1 MNGTSF
7 YPEITITFGVPY
19 PARRHH
25 IPPLIGP
32 FGYTTY
38 RGS

>member
-1 MNGTSF
+1 L
-7 YPEITITFGVPY
+7 YPLVQILFSVREGEAHF
-19 PARRHH
+19 H
-25 IPPLIGP
+25 IPLLLGP